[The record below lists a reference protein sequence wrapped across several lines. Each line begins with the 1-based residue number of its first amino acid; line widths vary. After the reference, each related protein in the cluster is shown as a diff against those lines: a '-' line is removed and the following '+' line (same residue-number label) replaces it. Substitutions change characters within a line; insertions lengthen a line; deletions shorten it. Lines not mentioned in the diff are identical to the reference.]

1 MAKSTVRLAC
11 LAVALFACG
20 CSSGSTSDGAGGS
33 GGGAGSG
40 GGGGV
45 GGTGGS
51 TSSPVVV
58 TADWL
63 NQSLTVLD
71 YDALVDG
78 ESDAAASI
86 VKTIDLSAW
95 EPGPIEVELT
105 PDGKTAVVSV
115 GPGFFDGLPGLVGNP
130 EIPSGG
136 TLLIVDLESGE
147 AEEVETRDVPLGIAI
162 SPDGSR
168 AYTANFGT
176 DGARGDSLSIIDI
189 ASRSVIEEITVG
201 TGPEQVALSSDGS
214 LGIVNVVGGG
224 GVRIFE
230 TADVAGTLSDVVMT
244 GNDPSDV
251 TFLAGNDR
259 ALVANS
265 QSFDITLIDTAD
277 PGNPEVLDSK
287 LLGTGIPYGVTYV
300 PTRDEIIATASPP
313 SPGLPTSLVVIT
325 VSSDTLS
332 VGEAEPLPGEN
343 FLLTAAADHVG
354 DFAFVAHIVDNTLSI
369 VDLES
374 GERRAIEWLTEP
386 GPSYVAVQP

>member
-1 MAKSTVRLAC
+1 
-11 LAVALFACG
+11 
-20 CSSGSTSDGAGGS
+20 
-33 GGGAGSG
+33 
-40 GGGGV
+40 V

-224 GVRIFE
+224 GARIFE